1 MMALVSM
8 FAFMLI
14 PIWIPLITA
23 SVGFVSDRLGTT
35 RGTIARLGNEAHTLV
50 ISGQER
56 SRRGKP
62 DPIHGPVG
70 VSRPGS

>member
-23 SVGFVSDRLGTT
+23 TLGYVSDRIGTT
-35 RGTIARLGNEAHTLV
+35 RGTIARLGSEAHTLV

-56 SRRGKP
+56 SRGGKS
-62 DPIHGPVG
+62 DPVHRPVG
-70 VSRPGS
+70 LSRPGS